1 MVILFLISWVPYF
14 CQGQEKKELN
24 PSCAPSWP
32 FRDQV
37 IKLFPTVDL
46 DFVWEYIDVCSSVV
60 SVESTSL

>member
-1 MVILFLISWVPYF
+1 MF
-14 CQGQEKKELN
+14 CQGQGKKELN

-37 IKLFPTVDL
+37 IKLFPIVDL
-46 DFVWEYIDVCSSVV
+46 DFAWEYIDVCSSVV